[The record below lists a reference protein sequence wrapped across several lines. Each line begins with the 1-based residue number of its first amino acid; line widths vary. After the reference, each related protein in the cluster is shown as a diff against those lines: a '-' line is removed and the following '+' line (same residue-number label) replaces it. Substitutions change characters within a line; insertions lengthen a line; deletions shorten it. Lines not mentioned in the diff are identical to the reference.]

1 MSSINS
7 NYLILPQ
14 NYYQNSQISCAP
26 AFREGAE
33 SNPLPAQATQPLS
46 YPPDTVEISAAN
58 KIKKPKEKM
67 STGAK
72 VGVTALGVLGSL
84 AIGAVCFAKHQSG
97 KLTKLYN
104 EKMQLV
110 NLAEK
115 IDFKEAKTVEEGI
128 KFAKDVLKIGEVDS
142 NFTLDAINYAN
153 RGLVDVSNANKGHLF
168 MPKKMLYKDLKENT
182 LAHVIKN
189 IESENFGEFAINK
202 KFFDDNKI
210 NKKINNMLFYEDNT
224 QIFKFN
230 NNDEI
235 QTFVHNGIPIIPS
248 KDVEELIKKY
258 YKNPSELN
266 INDKRLLCWSLN
278 NGFDK
283 LYAKFERYPL
293 DTIKK
298 HQQYFEKELNI
309 NIDIADLAK
318 KTTKE
323 QEEIL
328 GNWTKEIFKK
338 KKSSVFLIE
347 MDLYSPIKTVYHEMG
362 HLQDFAKNLKELDLK
377 HWKFS
382 WSEAWKEADKNVKE
396 GHLFKSNHSAEIEH
410 VDNRWGGLTYKG
422 YKELFEKDPAKFKKR
437 YPDLYEFLTNQEYQQ
452 TAGKVSE
459 YAQTSIGEFI
469 AEVYAKMVRGDKIP
483 NDVMKLYEKYNG
495 PKLGG

>member
-1 MSSINS
+1 MSAIN
-7 NYLILPQ
+7 NYYSKFSQ
-14 NYYQNSQISCAP
+14 NYYQMPKVQTAP
-26 AFREGAE
+26 AFRANFTVSNQQTQPDL
-33 SNPLPAQATQPLS
+33 SNPT
-46 YPPDTVEISAAN
+46 DTAEISGKN
-58 KIKKPKEKM
+58 KNQKPKEKI
-67 STGAK
+67 SSFQK
-72 VGVTALGVLGSL
+72 VGITALGVIGGL
-84 AIGAVCFAKHQSG
+84 AAVAVCFAKHQTNR
-97 KLTKLYN
+97 LTKLYN

-128 KFAKDVLKIGEVDS
+128 KFAKDVLKISEVDS

-153 RGLVDVSNANKGHLF
+153 RGFVDVSNANKGKLF
-168 MPKKMLYKDLKENT
+168 IPKKMLYKDLKEDT

-189 IESENFGEFAINK
+189 VESENFGEFAINK
-202 KFFDDNKI
+202 KFFDD
-210 NKKINNMLFYEDNT
+210 KKINEIINKSLFYEDKT

-230 NNDEI
+230 SDCKI
-235 QTFVHNGIPIIPS
+235 KTYLYNGIPIIPS
-248 KDVEELIKKY
+248 KDVEKLIEKY
-258 YKNPSELN
+258 YKNPNELN

-309 NIDIADLAK
+309 NINIVDLAK

-328 GNWTKEIFKK
+328 ENWTNEIFKK
-338 KKSSVFLIE
+338 KNSSKITVK
-347 MDLYSPIKTVYHEMG
+347 MDLYSPTETIYHEMG

-382 WSEAWKEADKNVKE
+382 LSEIWKEADKNVKE
-396 GHLFKSNHSAEIEH
+396 GHPFKRNNSAEIEH
-410 VDNRWGGLTYKG
+410 VDNRWGGLTYSG

-452 TAGKVSE
+452 TAGKVSD

-469 AEVYAKMVRGDKIP
+469 ADTYAKMVRGDKIP
-483 NDVMKLYEKYNG
+483 DDVMKLYEKYNG

>member
-14 NYYQNSQISCAP
+14 SYYQTSQIPSAP
-26 AFREGAE
+26 AFRRGVE
-33 SNPLPAQATQPLS
+33 SSPLPAQATQPSQLS

-58 KIKKPKEKM
+58 KIKKPKDKM

-72 VGVTALGVLGSL
+72 IGVTALGVLGSL

-128 KFAKDVLKIGEVDS
+128 KFAKEVLKIGEVDS

-182 LAHVIKN
+182 LAHVIRN
-189 IESENFGEFAINK
+189 IESENFGEFVINK

-210 NKKINNMLFYEDNT
+210 NKKINNMLFYKNNT

-235 QTFVHNGIPIIPS
+235 QTIVHNGIPIIPS
-248 KDVEELIKKY
+248 KDVEKLIKKY

-328 GNWTKEIFKK
+328 GNWTNEIFKK
-338 KKSSVFLIE
+338 KKSSIFLIK
-347 MDLYSPIKTVYHEMG
+347 MDLYSPIETVYHEMG
-362 HLQDFAKNLKELDLK
+362 HLQDYAKNLKELDLK
-377 HWKFS
+377 RWKLTSNTDVEQVGNHWGRLGS
-382 WSEAWKEADKNVKE
+382 S
-396 GHLFKSNHSAEIEH
+396 
-410 VDNRWGGLTYKG
+410 G
-422 YKELFEKDPAKFKKR
+422 YKELFEKNPTKFKKR

-452 TAGKVSE
+452 TAGKVSG
-459 YAQTSIGEFI
+459 YAQTGIGEFI
-469 AEVYAKMVRGDKIP
+469 AETYAKMVRGDKIP

>member
-1 MSSINS
+1 MSAIN
-7 NYLILPQ
+7 NYYSKLSQ
-14 NYYQNSQISCAP
+14 NYYQMPKVQTIP
-26 AFREGAE
+26 AFRANFAV
-33 SNPLPAQATQPLS
+33 SNQQTQPDLS
-46 YPPDTVEISAAN
+46 NATDTVEISGKN
-58 KIKKPKEKM
+58 KNQKPKEKI
-67 STGAK
+67 SSLKKAGI
-72 VGVTALGVLGSL
+72 TALGVIGGL
-84 AIGAVCFAKHQSG
+84 AAVAVCFAKHQTNR
-97 KLTKLYN
+97 LTKLYN

-153 RGLVDVSNANKGHLF
+153 RGLVDVSNANKGKLF
-168 MPKKMLYKDLKENT
+168 IPKKMLYKDLKEDT

-189 IESENFGEFAINK
+189 VESENFGEFAINK
-202 KFFDDNKI
+202 KFFDD
-210 NKKINNMLFYEDNT
+210 KKINEIINKSLFYEDKT

-230 NNDEI
+230 SDGKI
-235 QTFVHNGIPIIPS
+235 KTYLYNGIPIIPS
-248 KDVEELIKKY
+248 EDVQKLIQKY
-258 YKNPSELN
+258 YKNPNELN

-309 NIDIADLAK
+309 NINIADLTK

-328 GNWTKEIFKK
+328 ENWTNEIFNKK
-338 KKSSVFLIE
+338 NSSKIAVK
-347 MDLYSPIKTVYHEMG
+347 MDLYSPTETIYHEMG

-382 WSEAWKEADKNVKE
+382 LSEIWKEADKNVKE
-396 GHLFKSNHSAEIEH
+396 GHPFKRNNSAEIEH

-452 TAGKVSE
+452 TAGKVSD

-469 AEVYAKMVRGDKIP
+469 ADTYAKMVRGDKITD
-483 NDVMKLYEKYNG
+483 DVMKLYEKYNG
-495 PKLGG
+495 PKLGD

>member
-1 MSSINS
+1 MTLINN
-7 NYLILPQ
+7 NYLILPK
-14 NYYQNSQISCAP
+14 NSHIP
-26 AFREGAE
+26 YKPVFREE
-33 SNPLPAQATQPLS
+33 TISNPLLSQPISTQTYPA
-46 YPPDTVEISAAN
+46 DTIEISATN
-58 KIKKPKEKM
+58 KIKKTNDKM

-72 VGVTALGVLGSL
+72 IGVTALGVLGSL

-104 EKMQLV
+104 EKMQFLE
-110 NLAEK
+110 LPK
-115 IDFKEAKTVEEGI
+115 HIDFKEAKTVEEGI

-153 RGLVDVSNANKGHLF
+153 RGLVDVSNANKGKLF
-168 MPKKMLYKDLKENT
+168 MPKKMSYKDLEENT
-182 LAHVIKN
+182 LAYVIRN

-210 NKKINNMLFYEDNT
+210 NKIINNKLFYKNNT

-235 QTFVHNGIPIIPS
+235 QTFAHNGIPIIPS
-248 KDVEELIKKY
+248 KDVEKLIKKY
-258 YKNPSELN
+258 YKNPNELN
-266 INDKRLLCWSLN
+266 INEKRLLCWSLN

-283 LYAKFERYPL
+283 LYANFKRYPL

-328 GNWTKEIFKK
+328 GNWTNEIFKK
-338 KKSSVFLIE
+338 KKSSIFLIE
-347 MDLYSPIKTVYHEMG
+347 MDLYSPIETVYHEMG
-362 HLQDFAKNLKELDLK
+362 HLQDYAKNLKELDLK
-377 HWKFS
+377 RWKLASNTDVEQVGNHWGCLGS
-382 WSEAWKEADKNVKE
+382 S
-396 GHLFKSNHSAEIEH
+396 
-410 VDNRWGGLTYKG
+410 G
-422 YKELFEKDPAKFKKR
+422 YKELFEKNPTKFKKR
-437 YPDLYEFLTNQEYQQ
+437 YPDLYEFLTNQEHQQ
-452 TAGKVSE
+452 TAGKISE

-469 AEVYAKMVRGDKIP
+469 AETYAKMVRGDKLP